1 MFGSICIF
9 ALPVLGHLFDMGNVR
24 FGLWAGSSV
33 HDVAQVVATSTA
45 YSSESLKGAVIV
57 KLSRV
62 ILLAPLVAYFAYQ
75 HRSANNRALSSGA
88 TVVKTSPL
96 PMFIILFLAMVCIR
110 TTGYLSDETLAQFK
124 NFEKIS
130 LAMALVGLGAGV
142 NIKRLRVL
150 GSRPL
155 LLGLFSWLL
164 VMGTSLATIRLIPL
178 DF

>member
-1 MFGSICIF
+1 
-9 ALPVLGHLFDMGNVR
+9 
-24 FGLWAGSSV
+24 
-33 HDVAQVVATSTA
+33 
-45 YSSESLKGAVIV
+45 
-57 KLSRV
+57 V

-75 HRSANNRALSSGA
+75 HRTANKKISTSGA
-88 TVVKTSPL
+88 RLVKTSPL
-96 PMFIILFLAMVCIR
+96 PLFIILFLAMVCVR
-110 TTGYLSDETLAQFK
+110 TTGYFSDDALHQFK
-124 NFEKIS
+124 NLEKIF

>member
-1 MFGSICIF
+1 
-9 ALPVLGHLFDMGNVR
+9 
-24 FGLWAGSSV
+24 
-33 HDVAQVVATSTA
+33 
-45 YSSESLKGAVIV
+45 
-57 KLSRV
+57 
-62 ILLAPLVAYFAYQ
+62 
-75 HRSANNRALSSGA
+75 
-88 TVVKTSPL
+88 
-96 PMFIILFLAMVCIR
+96 MVCVR
-110 TTGYLSDETLAQFK
+110 TTGYLSDDALHQFK
-124 NFEKIS
+124 NLEKIS